1 MASIDG
7 IIKGINE
14 RMERTRFALGTG
26 SYLYQFYQKNIMAIM
41 GDLQGF
47 VNIGDSGRL
56 TISRSKKA
64 LQAMDQTK
72 LEMIKNLMNTRTL
85 NKEVK
90 QLKKD
95 IKTREKATGKKVEN
109 IKEEIKKQAINKY
122 TTQDKFQQLIDFM
135 YDNLNEEES
144 IHGRKVYLSRVGENK
159 HDYQS
164 MQDFANES
172 IKMRERLIKE
182 GKQPG
187 KDFVDYGV
195 FEHMKKPGDLFE

>member
-14 RMERTRFALGTG
+14 RMERVRFTLGTG
-26 SYLYQFYQKNIMAIM
+26 SDLYQFYQKNIMAIM
-41 GDLQGF
+41 GSMQGF

-64 LQAMDQTK
+64 LQAIDQTK

-85 NKEVK
+85 TNEVK

-95 IKTREKATGKKVEN
+95 IRAKEKATGKKVEN
-109 IKEEIKKQAINKY
+109 IKKELKKQAINKY

-135 YDNLNEEES
+135 YDNLNEDES
-144 IHGRKVYLSRVGENK
+144 ILGRKVYLSRVGEDK

-164 MQDFANES
+164 MQDFASEAL
-172 IKMRERLIKE
+172 KLRERFIEE
-182 GKQPG
+182 GKKSG
-187 KDFVDYGV
+187 EDFVDYGV